1 MQPTNRFRP
10 PEVEGPIYEME
21 VFVDEM
27 DEGSGAGGG
36 VASFLSGYALYKGEK
51 FRFEAVAY
59 GRIGGQNVSPNL
71 SDDAIKRLHEIGA
84 DPESFTSQLQRKLVE
99 GEINVIIPEGASP
112 PSLDP

>member
-1 MQPTNRFRP
+1 M
-10 PEVEGPIYEME
+10 
-21 VFVDEM
+21 DAM

-59 GRIGGQNVSPNL
+59 GRIGGQNVSPKL
-71 SDDAIKRLHEIGA
+71 LDDAVKRLQEIGTNS
-84 DPESFTSQLQRKLVE
+84 ELFTFQLQRKLVE
-99 GEINVIIPEGASP
+99 GEISVIIPEGTSP